1 MAAKTNQMVLTAR
14 PLGPEAPEGPWG
26 PGPPL
31 GPGKPG
37 APATPG
43 VPCGI
48 NQKIHLKK
56 KKEHMLSHKLNSRN
70 VTLR

>member
-1 MAAKTNQMVLTAR
+1 MVLTAR

-43 VPCGI
+43 MPCW
-48 NQKIHLKK
+48 NTRKNTFEKTKNLQYAFQQT
-56 KKEHMLSHKLNSRN
+56 LN
-70 VTLR
+70 L

>member
-1 MAAKTNQMVLTAR
+1 MVLTAR

-56 KKEHMLSHKLNSRN
+56 KKNICFHTN
-70 VTLR
+70 

>member
-1 MAAKTNQMVLTAR
+1 MVLTAR

-48 NQKIHLKK
+48 NPKIHLK